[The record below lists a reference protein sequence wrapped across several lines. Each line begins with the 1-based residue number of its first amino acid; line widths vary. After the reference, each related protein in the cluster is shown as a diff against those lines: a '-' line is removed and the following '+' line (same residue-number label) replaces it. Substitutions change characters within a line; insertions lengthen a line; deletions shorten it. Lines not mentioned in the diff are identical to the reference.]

1 MEPGIETAATDFDV
15 LVIGSGFGGA
25 VAALRLSEKGYRVGV
40 LEAGRRRART
50 ALPATS
56 WRLRDYLWMPG
67 VGLHGIQRAG
77 ILRGDRSGRMLVL
90 GGAGHGGGSL
100 VSANVFQ
107 RPSDGF
113 FTAPQWAHIT
123 DWKSELEPYFDQASR
138 MFGVMENPTTT
149 AADLLL
155 RQTAA
160 ETGASETFRRAPV
173 GVFFN
178 DPAGVQVPDPYF
190 GGTGPARSGCIE
202 CGECMTGCRHG
213 AKNTLPENYLHLA
226 ERAGAVM
233 HTSCE
238 AVAVRPEAS
247 GGFLVDC
254 VRPGVTRSGRRTFR
268 AAHVVLAAGTEGT
281 QRLLHRMKAAKI
293 LPKLSDTLGTFSRA
307 SATDFLSLTG
317 EEGKQVN
324 RGVAITSSIHP
335 DPGTRLEPVRY
346 GSGSNLAGLLRA
358 PLADAPYTDG
368 MGARWRQALK
378 HAVKNPAETLRLMD
392 ERRWSDRSIILMATR
407 TRAAVFTVFQD
418 RGLTGH
424 RLRFKEPRSGTADR
438 PRTRRTARAMA
449 RRMHAKA
456 AGSLG
461 DLLGLWTTAYFQG
474 GCPIGVS
481 RITGVIDPYHRVH
494 GYPNLHVVDAS
505 SLTAD
510 PGVPPS
516 LTITAQAERAMALW
530 PNKGDQDPRPLQA
543 DPYTRLPA
551 IPPLTPTVPQSARG
565 ALLLPLPT
573 HHQPPQDP
581 WP

>member
-1 MEPGIETAATDFDV
+1 MESAATDFDV

-56 WRLRDYLWMPG
+56 WRLHDYLWLPA
-67 VGLHGIQRAG
+67 VGLKGIQRVK
-77 ILRGDRSGRMLVL
+77 ILRGDRSGRLLVL

-107 RPSDGF
+107 RPSDEF
-113 FTAPQWAHIT
+113 FAAPQWAHIT
-123 DWKSELEPYFDQASR
+123 DWKSELEPYFDQAAR

-160 ETGASETFRRAPV
+160 ETGVSDSFRRAPV

-190 GGTGPARSGCIE
+190 GGSGPARSGCIE

-226 ERAGAVM
+226 ERAGAAM
-233 HTSCE
+233 HPSCE

-247 GGFLVDC
+247 GGFTVHC
-254 VRPGVTRSGRRTFR
+254 VRPGAGRSGRRTFR
-268 AAHVVLAAGTEGT
+268 ATHVVLAAGAEGT
-281 QRLLHRMKAAKI
+281 QRLLHRMKSGKI

-307 SATDFLSLTG
+307 AATDFLSLTG

-324 RGVAITSSIHP
+324 RGVAVTSSISP
-335 DPGTRLEPVRY
+335 APGTRLEPVRY
-346 GSGSNLAGLLRA
+346 GSGSNLVGLLRA
-358 PLADAPYTDG
+358 PLPGRVDGGGGRWRRALREAAKSPADA
-368 MGARWRQALK
+368 
-378 HAVKNPAETLRLMD
+378 LRLFD
-392 ERRWSDRSIILMATR
+392 QRRWSDRSIILMATR
-407 TRAAVFTVFQD
+407 TRAAVFTVFEE
-418 RGLTGH
+418 RGLLGH
-424 RLRFKEPRSGTADR
+424 RLRFKEPRTGSSDFPKARKTAEV
-438 PRTRRTARAMA
+438 MA

-461 DLLGLWTTAYFQG
+461 DLFGLWTTAHFQG

-494 GYPNLHVVDAS
+494 GYPNLHVVDS
-505 SLTAD
+505 SAITAD
-510 PGVPPS
+510 PGAGPA
-516 LTITAQAERAMALW
+516 LTITAQAERAMSLW
-530 PNKGDQDPRPLQA
+530 PNKGDQDPRPLQG
-543 DPYTRLPA
+543 DPYVRLTA
-551 IPPLTPTVPQSARG
+551 IPPRNPAVPETARG
-565 ALLLPLPT
+565 ALLLPLPMVRT
-573 HHQPPQDP
+573 GPDP
-581 WP
+581 EETPGWG